1 MSKSDKLFIDST
13 SGKDHELE
21 TVLRHFELSTSKK
34 NKEKLIEDI
43 ENYRIIKGA
52 NIKRDEFYLYFETI
66 KDEYAKPK
74 QQTES

>member
-21 TVLRHFELSTSKK
+21 TVLRHFKLSTSKE
-34 NKEKLIEDI
+34 NKDKLKEDI
-43 ENYRIIKGA
+43 ENYRSIKGA

-66 KDEYAKPK
+66 KDEYAEPEER
-74 QQTES
+74 TES